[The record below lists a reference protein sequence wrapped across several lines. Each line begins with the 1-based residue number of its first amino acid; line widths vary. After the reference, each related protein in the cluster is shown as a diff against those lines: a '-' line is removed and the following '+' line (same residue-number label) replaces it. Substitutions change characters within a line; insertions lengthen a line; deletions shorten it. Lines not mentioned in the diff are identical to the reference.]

1 MFELSDE
8 CKAWWG
14 LVLASILGGMLIAA
28 IVFDVRTR
36 SECNAEKA
44 KVALGVDK
52 TKEQIIES
60 FDQADY
66 ETMKRRVTNLM
77 LRVNHLEE
85 VVSKFHIEVYK
96 SGGVKTG
103 NGKYLRMVDWN
114 DKDGKVEFEYGTYED
129 EP

>member
-14 LVLASILGGMLIAA
+14 LVIASILGGMLIAA

-44 KVALGVDK
+44 NVALGVDK

-85 VVSKFHIEVYK
+85 IVSKFQMEVYK

-114 DKDGKVEFEYGTYED
+114 DKDGKVEFEYGTYEE